1 MIRIAA
7 VCASPKKQGVTDH
20 YLDRFVKSVKKYGA
34 TVKKINLYNK
44 PLPLF
49 SGKLSHARASN
60 VAQSLPRLFP
70 LIKEIAR
77 ADGLVIAT
85 PTHWFGPSSI
95 MKVFI
100 DRLTSLEHYGFLL
113 EGKAAGFITYGPQ
126 GGALNNAMQLMT
138 IANQWGMISPPYA
151 TVFDEGRK
159 DAWVSR
165 DCALLGKNIT
175 QLINVPSKTKFN
187 WGY

>member
-1 MIRIAA
+1 MIKPSILGING
-7 VCASPKKQGVTDH
+7 SGKKEGYVAKL
-20 YLDRFVKSVKKYGA
+20 LDKALVQAEKSGA
-34 TVKKINLYNK
+34 TIKKIDLSDYEI
-44 PLPLF
+44 LF
-49 SGKLSHARASN
+49 HTGKLDSTIYIEKTNDDMPKLQKMVLA
-60 VAQSLPRLFP
+60 
-70 LIKEIAR
+70 
-77 ADGLVIAT
+77 ADGIIFAT

-151 TVFDEGRK
+151 TV
-159 DAWVSR
+159 
-165 DCALLGKNIT
+165 L
-175 QLINVPSKTKFN
+175 
-187 WGY
+187 